1 MPVPCV
7 CCRASLTDAEPE
19 GATEPRRHVHPG
31 RTQGQQGP
39 SPVAARACGGPLRR
53 VTGVAL
59 VPVQLRM
66 HRFNPRAIRV
76 YLVQSSL
83 LLRFIVSL
91 LTYAHLALFVGE
103 PSYSHDSTASDYLPG
118 VLAVE
123 SAIILVYVID
133 TAMLAY
139 HMGVRDLLASW
150 WNVIFLFVAAAMVVD
165 VSGTWAAWGVVRFS
179 RPMRPFMVA
188 FHNQH
193 LRRVVQSIVASL
205 PSVAEM
211 MLFTVFVTFI
221 YSAVAVQLLQVRRG
235 SVTVCAWM
243 SLGAYR
249 YRFH

>member
-1 MPVPCV
+1 
-7 CCRASLTDAEPE
+7 
-19 GATEPRRHVHPG
+19 
-31 RTQGQQGP
+31 
-39 SPVAARACGGPLRR
+39 
-53 VTGVAL
+53 
-59 VPVQLRM
+59 M

-103 PSYSHDSTASDYLPG
+103 PSYSRDSGPSDDLPG
-118 VLAVE
+118 LLAVE

-165 VSGTWAAWGVVRFS
+165 VSGTWAAWGVARFS

-221 YSAVAVQLLQVRRG
+221 YAAVAVQLLQVRRG
-235 SVTVCAWM
+235 SAAVCIPVCACVRACCLRDIALISAVERVLRVARVCGVCANSFLLM
-243 SLGAYR
+243 PSAGCVCAG
-249 YRFH
+249 